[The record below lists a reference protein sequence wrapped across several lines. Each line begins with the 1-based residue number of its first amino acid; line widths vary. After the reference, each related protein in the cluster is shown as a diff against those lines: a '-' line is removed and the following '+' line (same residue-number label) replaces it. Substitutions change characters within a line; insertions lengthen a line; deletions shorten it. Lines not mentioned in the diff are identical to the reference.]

1 MRWNFLLT
9 YDTIILGVDKIK
21 IEKIKSSSDNLEL
34 ELAYIEPKEEIKGVV
49 QISHGMSE
57 HKERYYDFM
66 EYLKNQGYVV
76 VINDHRGHGSSVKT
90 KEDLG
95 YFYTEDINYI
105 INDLYDVTKYIKN
118 KYKDKKIYLFSHSM
132 GTLVARGYIQKY
144 DNEIEKLV
152 LCGPPTKNE
161 LTKFAI
167 KLSQVSKYIN
177 KDTKPS
183 KLLNKLTFGSYN
195 KGNTINNEW
204 LSKSIDNVNKY
215 NDDKLCGFIFTG
227 NGFINLYKLM
237 DNAFCRENYKMQNKS
252 LPIFVIAGSEDP
264 VIQDEKKFLELVD
277 FLKEL
282 GYKDVTSKLYK
293 DLKHEIL
300 NEEEKD
306 IIYKDVLDFFN
317 K

>member
-1 MRWNFLLT
+1 MT

-21 IEKIKSSSDNLEL
+21 TEKIKSSSDNLEL

-76 VINDHRGHGSSVKT
+76 VINDHRGHGSSVKN
-90 KEDLG
+90 KEELG

-204 LSKSIDNVNKY
+204 LSKSIDNVNNY
-215 NDDKLCGFIFTG
+215 NEDELCGFIFTG

-252 LPIFVIAGSEDP
+252 LPIFVIAGSKDP

-300 NEEEKD
+300 NEEEKN

>member
-1 MRWNFLLT
+1 MKT
-9 YDTIILGVDKIK
+9 
-21 IEKIKSSSDNLEL
+21 EKIKSSSDNLEL

-76 VINDHRGHGSSVKT
+76 VINDHRGHGSSVKN
-90 KEDLG
+90 KEELG

-195 KGNTINNEW
+195 RGNTINNEW
-204 LSKSIDNVNKY
+204 LSKSIDNVNNY
-215 NDDKLCGFIFTG
+215 NEDELCGFIFTG

-252 LPIFVIAGSEDP
+252 LPIFVIAGSKDP

-300 NEEEKD
+300 NEEEKN

>member
-1 MRWNFLLT
+1 MKT
-9 YDTIILGVDKIK
+9 
-21 IEKIKSSSDNLEL
+21 EKIKSSSDNLEL

-76 VINDHRGHGSSVKT
+76 VINDHRGHGSSVKN
-90 KEDLG
+90 KEELG

-204 LSKSIDNVNKY
+204 LSKSIDNVNNY
-215 NDDKLCGFIFTG
+215 NEDELCGFIFTG

-252 LPIFVIAGSEDP
+252 LPIFVIAGSKDP

-300 NEEEKD
+300 NEEEKN

>member
-1 MRWNFLLT
+1 M
-9 YDTIILGVDKIK
+9 K

-76 VINDHRGHGSSVKT
+76 VINDHRGHGSSVKN

-177 KDTKPS
+177 KDNKPS

-204 LSKSIDNVNKY
+204 LSKSIDNVNNY
-215 NDDKLCGFIFTG
+215 NEDELCGFIFTG

-237 DNAFCRENYKMQNKS
+237 DNAFCKENYKMQNKS

-300 NEEEKD
+300 NEEEKN

>member
-1 MRWNFLLT
+1 MKT
-9 YDTIILGVDKIK
+9 
-21 IEKIKSSSDNLEL
+21 EKIKSSSDNLEL

-76 VINDHRGHGSSVKT
+76 VINDHRGHGSSVKN

-204 LSKSIDNVNKY
+204 LSKSIDNVNNY
-215 NDDKLCGFIFTG
+215 NEDELCGFIFTG

-237 DNAFCRENYKMQNKS
+237 DNAFYRENYKMQNKS

-300 NEEEKD
+300 NEEEKN

>member
-1 MRWNFLLT
+1 MKT
-9 YDTIILGVDKIK
+9 
-21 IEKIKSSSDNLEL
+21 EKIKSSSDNLEL

-76 VINDHRGHGSSVKT
+76 VINDHRGHGSSVKN
-90 KEDLG
+90 KEELG

-195 KGNTINNEW
+195 RGNTINNEW

-252 LPIFVIAGSEDP
+252 LPIFVIAGSKDP

-300 NEEEKD
+300 NEEEKN

>member
-1 MRWNFLLT
+1 M
-9 YDTIILGVDKIK
+9 K
-21 IEKIKSSSDNLEL
+21 IERIKSSSDNLEL

-76 VINDHRGHGSSVKT
+76 VINDHRGHGSSVKN

-95 YFYTEDINYI
+95 YFYTEDISYI

-144 DNEIEKLV
+144 DNEIEKLI

-204 LSKSIDNVNKY
+204 LSKSIDNVNNY
-215 NDDKLCGFIFTG
+215 NEDELCGFIFTG

-300 NEEEKD
+300 NEEEKN

>member
-1 MRWNFLLT
+1 M
-9 YDTIILGVDKIK
+9 K

-76 VINDHRGHGSSVKT
+76 VINDHRGHGSSVKN

-177 KDTKPS
+177 KDNKPS

-204 LSKSIDNVNKY
+204 LSKSIDNVNNY
-215 NDDKLCGFIFTG
+215 NEDELCGFIFTG

-252 LPIFVIAGSEDP
+252 LSIFVIAGSEDP

-300 NEEEKD
+300 NEEEKN

>member
-1 MRWNFLLT
+1 
-9 YDTIILGVDKIK
+9 
-21 IEKIKSSSDNLEL
+21 
-34 ELAYIEPKEEIKGVV
+34 
-49 QISHGMSE
+49 MSE

-66 EYLKNQGYVV
+66 EYLKNQGYIV
-76 VINDHRGHGSSVKT
+76 VINDHRGHGSSVKN

-252 LPIFVIAGSEDP
+252 LPIFVIAGSKDP

-300 NEEEKD
+300 NEEEKN

>member
-1 MRWNFLLT
+1 
-9 YDTIILGVDKIK
+9 
-21 IEKIKSSSDNLEL
+21 
-34 ELAYIEPKEEIKGVV
+34 
-49 QISHGMSE
+49 MSE

-66 EYLKNQGYVV
+66 EYLKNQGYIV
-76 VINDHRGHGSSVKT
+76 VINDHRGHGSSVKN

-177 KDTKPS
+177 KDNKPS

-204 LSKSIDNVNKY
+204 LSKSIDNVNNY
-215 NDDKLCGFIFTG
+215 NEDELCGFIFTG

-237 DNAFCRENYKMQNKS
+237 DNAFCKENYKMQNKS
-252 LPIFVIAGSEDP
+252 LPIFVIAGSKDP
-264 VIQDEKKFLELVD
+264 VIQNKNKFLELVD

-300 NEEEKD
+300 NEEEKN

>member
-1 MRWNFLLT
+1 MKT
-9 YDTIILGVDKIK
+9 
-21 IEKIKSSSDNLEL
+21 EKIKSSSDNLEL

-76 VINDHRGHGSSVKT
+76 VINDHRGHGSSVKN
-90 KEDLG
+90 KEELG

-204 LSKSIDNVNKY
+204 LSKSIDNVNNY
-215 NDDKLCGFIFTG
+215 NEDELCGFIFTG

-252 LPIFVIAGSEDP
+252 LPIFVIAGSKDP

-293 DLKHEIL
+293 GLKHEIL
-300 NEEEKD
+300 NEEEKN